1 MDQLEKLRR
10 KDPAL
15 RSATPP
21 LTSLSAEELKNFVTG
36 RVKLRLR
43 WDKDDNENGFAAEGL
58 IGIPGV
64 CQLRLL
70 PGGKFM
76 LIIDSRG
83 GVTLHRIKLEDGQVS
98 LSVVANI
105 KYDKIVVGC
114 GWSKLLTTVSPCPI
128 LIHKQGNE

>member
-1 MDQLEKLRR
+1 
-10 KDPAL
+10 
-15 RSATPP
+15 
-21 LTSLSAEELKNFVTG
+21 
-36 RVKLRLR
+36 
-43 WDKDDNENGFAAEGL
+43 
-58 IGIPGV
+58 
-64 CQLRLL
+64 
-70 PGGKFM
+70 M